1 MMGGFGINAHV
12 DARFAL
18 DAPARYVNDHFDKS
32 QLNAE
37 FHKDKSKKRALLVAT
52 RAIKRGEEIY
62 ASYGESYWTSRGIDP
77 ATGKPLPQAARAAA
91 AAASTQH
98 QERQQVDPRR

>member
-1 MMGGFGINAHV
+1 MCPSSRSRDRPDHLHV
-12 DARFAL
+12 I
-18 DAPARYVNDHFDKS
+18 DHFDKS

-37 FHKDKSKKRALLVAT
+37 FHKDKSKKRALLAAT

-77 ATGKPLPQAARAAA
+77 ATGKPLPEALRTQM
-91 AAASTQH
+91 AAASAQ
-98 QERQQVDPRR
+98 QQQRQDSKR